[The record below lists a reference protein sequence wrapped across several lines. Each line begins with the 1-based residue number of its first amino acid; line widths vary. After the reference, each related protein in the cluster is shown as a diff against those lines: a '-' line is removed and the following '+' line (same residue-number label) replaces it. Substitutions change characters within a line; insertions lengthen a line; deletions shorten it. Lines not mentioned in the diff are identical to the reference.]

1 MTHATSAQHPKAK
14 NLFADAWHGL
24 IKNKMAVVGACVL
37 LFFIFVAIFADFIAP
52 YRPMPRTGITSWSRP
67 AASFC
72 LAPTATAAVC
82 SPDIVYGSRIS
93 LLVGFI
99 AVAFSAIGGGIIGA
113 CAGYFRGGLTNV
125 PHAPDGCAAGHSQHS
140 AGHRHCQHPR
150 AQPAQRHDRRRP
162 VHHAFVC
169 AHRARGG
176 ALHPRQRVHRAA
188 VAIGDSTPAIILHNI
203 LPNCMAPIIVQ
214 ATLGVASAILSA
226 AGLSFLGL
234 GLQPPSPEWGA
245 MLSEGRAYIYN
256 APWLTICPG
265 VSIVLIVLSLNPL
278 WRRPA
283 RRPGPQ
289 AQAVRCRGEIPIW
302 KRTRPIP
309 SCRSAICMCTT

>member
-52 YRPMPRTGITSWSRP
+52 YPADAQNWDHIMEPPSSQFLLGTDSYGRCVFSR
-67 AASFC
+67 
-72 LAPTATAAVC
+72 
-82 SPDIVYGSRIS
+82 IVYGSRIS
-93 LLVGFI
+93 LLVGFV

-113 CAGYFRGGLTNV
+113 CAGYFRGRLDNVLMRLMDVLLAIPSILLAIAIVNILGPSLLNVMIAVGLSTMPSFARIV
-125 PHAPDGCAAGHSQHS
+125 RAAVLSIRDS
-140 AGHRHCQHPR
+140 E
-150 AQPAQRHDRRRP
+150 
-162 VHHAFVC
+162 FIE
-169 AHRARGG
+169 
-176 ALHPRQRVHRAA
+176 AA

-226 AGLSFLGL
+226 ASLSFLGL

-265 VSIVLIVLSLNPL
+265 VSIVLIVLSLNLFGDGLRDALDPKL
-278 WRRPA
+278 K
-283 RRPGPQ
+283 Q
-289 AQAVRCRGEIPIW
+289 
-302 KRTRPIP
+302 
-309 SCRSAICMCTT
+309 

>member
-52 YRPMPRTGITSWSRP
+52 YPADAQNWDHIMEPPSSQFLLGTDSYGRCVFSR
-67 AASFC
+67 
-72 LAPTATAAVC
+72 
-82 SPDIVYGSRIS
+82 IVYGSRIS

-113 CAGYFRGGLTNV
+113 CAGYFRGRLDNVLMRLMDVLLAIPSILLAIAIVNILGPSLLNVMIAVGLSTMPSFARIV
-125 PHAPDGCAAGHSQHS
+125 RAAVLSIRDS
-140 AGHRHCQHPR
+140 E
-150 AQPAQRHDRRRP
+150 
-162 VHHAFVC
+162 FIE
-169 AHRARGG
+169 
-176 ALHPRQRVHRAA
+176 AA

-265 VSIVLIVLSLNPL
+265 VSIVLIVLSLNLFGDGLRDALDPKL
-278 WRRPA
+278 K
-283 RRPGPQ
+283 Q
-289 AQAVRCRGEIPIW
+289 
-302 KRTRPIP
+302 
-309 SCRSAICMCTT
+309 

>member
-24 IKNKMAVVGACVL
+24 IKNKMAVGGACVL

-52 YRPMPRTGITSWSRP
+52 YPADAQNWDHIMEPPSSQFLLGTDSYGRCVFSR
-67 AASFC
+67 
-72 LAPTATAAVC
+72 
-82 SPDIVYGSRIS
+82 IVYGSRIS

-113 CAGYFRGGLTNV
+113 CAGYFRGRLDNILMRLMDVLLAIPSILLAIAIVNILGPSLLNVMIAVGLSTMPSFARIV
-125 PHAPDGCAAGHSQHS
+125 RAAVLSIRDS
-140 AGHRHCQHPR
+140 E
-150 AQPAQRHDRRRP
+150 
-162 VHHAFVC
+162 FIE
-169 AHRARGG
+169 
-176 ALHPRQRVHRAA
+176 AA

-265 VSIVLIVLSLNPL
+265 VSIVLIVLSLNLFGDGLRDALDPKL
-278 WRRPA
+278 K
-283 RRPGPQ
+283 Q
-289 AQAVRCRGEIPIW
+289 
-302 KRTRPIP
+302 
-309 SCRSAICMCTT
+309 

>member
-1 MTHATSAQHPKAK
+1 MTQATSAQHPKAK

-24 IKNKMAVVGACVL
+24 IKNKMAIVGACVL
-37 LFFIFVAIFADFIAP
+37 IFFILVAIFADFIAP
-52 YRPMPRTGITSWSRP
+52 Y
-67 AASFC
+67 
-72 LAPTATAAVC
+72 
-82 SPDIVYGSRIS
+82 SPDAQNWDHIMEAPSKQFLLGTDSYGRCVFSRIVYGSRIS

-113 CAGYFRGGLTNV
+113 CAGYFRGRLDNVLMRLMDVLLAIPSILLAIAIVNILGPSLFNVMIAVGLSTMPSFARIV
-125 PHAPDGCAAGHSQHS
+125 RAAVLSIRDS
-140 AGHRHCQHPR
+140 E
-150 AQPAQRHDRRRP
+150 
-162 VHHAFVC
+162 FIE
-169 AHRARGG
+169 
-176 ALHPRQRVHRAA
+176 AA

-226 AGLSFLGL
+226 ASLSFLGL

-265 VSIVLIVLSLNPL
+265 VSIVLIVLSLNLFGDGLRDALDPKL
-278 WRRPA
+278 K
-283 RRPGPQ
+283 Q
-289 AQAVRCRGEIPIW
+289 
-302 KRTRPIP
+302 
-309 SCRSAICMCTT
+309 